1 MRPVL
6 QKKKKNY
13 KLLVIYI
20 LIAIICIVGIGMAL
34 YMQYFQDEKLGV
46 IFGITDSEEEDKY
59 NDLKNNFNNIFTNDV
74 ENMQDGKLNMQKIN
88 QNFDI
93 VATRYKYSKQTE
105 DTTLEVTI
113 PNINIKSDLITEF
126 NEHVKNTYK
135 EQVDKCKASNEGY
148 IYNVKYKAYI
158 QENILSLI
166 IYAELK
172 EGSNNQRLMIETYN
186 YDIVNE
192 IIQHKDEY
200 EGKAILFLGYIDNTK
215 ESSDFIVISRQMIKC
230 CQADKEKIQI
240 KAKGIKDDLE
250 EGQWINIYGRIC
262 FDDDFYIL
270 VEEYKMQDEPND
282 IYFHDHL

>member
-1 MRPVL
+1 M
-6 QKKKKNY
+6 KKFNIDE
-13 KLLVIYI
+13 LIWFII
-20 LIAIICIVGIGMAL
+20 LILLDLSVIFLIRSGNITNFVSSDMIIYFYLSIIILTIFALFQFSRIFTIKRRIETTNKLIPLTFTLCIGVILLYIFPLLKQNENTNENLLFKNHTDAIIIN
-34 YMQYFQDEKLGV
+34 
-46 IFGITDSEEEDKY
+46 
-59 NDLKNNFNNIFTNDV
+59 ND
-74 ENMQDGKLNMQKIN
+74 
-88 QNFDI
+88 
-93 VATRYKYSKQTE
+93 
-105 DTTLEVTI
+105 
-113 PNINIKSDLITEF
+113 
-126 NEHVKNTYK
+126 
-135 EQVDKCKASNEGY
+135 
-148 IYNVKYKAYI
+148 
-158 QENILSLI
+158 
-166 IYAELK
+166 
-172 EGSNNQRLMIETYN
+172 N

>member
-20 LIAIICIVGIGMAL
+20 LIAIICIVGIGIAL
-34 YMQYFQDEKLGV
+34 YMQYFQDEKIGV

-74 ENMQDGKLNMQKIN
+74 ENMQDGELNIKKIN

-93 VATRYKYSKQTE
+93 VATRYKYSEQTE
-105 DTTLEVTI
+105 DITLEATI

-135 EQVDKCKASNEGY
+135 EQVDKCKASNEGF
-148 IYNVKYKAYI
+148 IYNVKYKAYV
-158 QENILSLI
+158 QENILSLV

-172 EGSNNQRLMIETYN
+172 EGINNQRLMIETYN
-186 YDIVNE
+186 YDIVNDKKVSLEELLSLRNIE
-192 IIQHKDEY
+192 IKTANNKIKNEIKQVKEKNDSLAE
-200 EGKAILFLGYIDNTK
+200 LGYNMYKRDYNSDMYDVKNTK
-215 ESSDFIVISRQMIKC
+215 EYFLGMDEDLYVIYPYGNTDSTSEMDIVIF
-230 CQADKEKIQI
+230 
-240 KAKGIKDDLE
+240 
-250 EGQWINIYGRIC
+250 IN
-262 FDDDFYIL
+262 
-270 VEEYKMQDEPND
+270 K
-282 IYFHDHL
+282 

>member
-1 MRPVL
+1 M
-6 QKKKKNY
+6 KKFNIDE
-13 KLLVIYI
+13 LICFII
-20 LIAIICIVGIGMAL
+20 LILLDLSVIFLIRSGNITNFVSSDMIIYFYLSIIILTIFALFQFSRIFTIKRRIETTNKFIPLTFTLCIGVILLYIFPLLKQNENTNENLLFKNHTDAIIIN
-34 YMQYFQDEKLGV
+34 
-46 IFGITDSEEEDKY
+46 
-59 NDLKNNFNNIFTNDV
+59 ND
-74 ENMQDGKLNMQKIN
+74 
-88 QNFDI
+88 
-93 VATRYKYSKQTE
+93 
-105 DTTLEVTI
+105 
-113 PNINIKSDLITEF
+113 
-126 NEHVKNTYK
+126 
-135 EQVDKCKASNEGY
+135 
-148 IYNVKYKAYI
+148 
-158 QENILSLI
+158 
-166 IYAELK
+166 
-172 EGSNNQRLMIETYN
+172 N

>member
-13 KLLVIYI
+13 KLFVIYI

-74 ENMQDGKLNMQKIN
+74 ENMQDGELNIQKIN

-93 VATRYKYSKQTE
+93 VATRYKYGEQTE
-105 DTTLEVTI
+105 DITLEATI

-135 EQVDKCKASNEGY
+135 EQVDKCKASNEGF
-148 IYNVKYKAYI
+148 IYNVKYKAYV
-158 QENILSLI
+158 QENILSLV

-186 YDIVNE
+186 YDIVNDKKVSLEELLSLRNIEVKTANNKIKNE
-192 IIQHKDEY
+192 IKQVKEKNDSLAE
-200 EGKAILFLGYIDNTK
+200 LGYNMYQRDYNSDMYDVKNTK
-215 ESSDFIVISRQMIKC
+215 EYFLGMDGDIYVIYPYGNTDSTSEMDIVIF
-230 CQADKEKIQI
+230 
-240 KAKGIKDDLE
+240 
-250 EGQWINIYGRIC
+250 IN
-262 FDDDFYIL
+262 
-270 VEEYKMQDEPND
+270 K
-282 IYFHDHL
+282 

>member
-1 MRPVL
+1 M
-6 QKKKKNY
+6 KKFNIDE
-13 KLLVIYI
+13 LIWFII
-20 LIAIICIVGIGMAL
+20 LILLDLSVIFLIRSGNITNFVSSDMIIYFYLSIIILTIFALFQFSRIFTIKRRIETTNKFIPLTFTLCIGVILLYIFPLLKQNENTNENLLFKNHTDAIIIN
-34 YMQYFQDEKLGV
+34 
-46 IFGITDSEEEDKY
+46 
-59 NDLKNNFNNIFTNDV
+59 ND
-74 ENMQDGKLNMQKIN
+74 
-88 QNFDI
+88 
-93 VATRYKYSKQTE
+93 
-105 DTTLEVTI
+105 
-113 PNINIKSDLITEF
+113 
-126 NEHVKNTYK
+126 
-135 EQVDKCKASNEGY
+135 
-148 IYNVKYKAYI
+148 
-158 QENILSLI
+158 
-166 IYAELK
+166 
-172 EGSNNQRLMIETYN
+172 N

>member
-1 MRPVL
+1 M
-6 QKKKKNY
+6 KKFNIDE
-13 KLLVIYI
+13 LIWFII
-20 LIAIICIVGIGMAL
+20 LILLDLSVIFLIRSGNITNFVSSDMIIYFYLSIIILTIFALFQFSRIFTIKRRIETTNKFIPLTFTLCIGVILLYIFPLLKQNENTNENLLFKNHTDAIIIN
-34 YMQYFQDEKLGV
+34 
-46 IFGITDSEEEDKY
+46 
-59 NDLKNNFNNIFTNDV
+59 ND
-74 ENMQDGKLNMQKIN
+74 
-88 QNFDI
+88 
-93 VATRYKYSKQTE
+93 
-105 DTTLEVTI
+105 
-113 PNINIKSDLITEF
+113 
-126 NEHVKNTYK
+126 
-135 EQVDKCKASNEGY
+135 
-148 IYNVKYKAYI
+148 
-158 QENILSLI
+158 
-166 IYAELK
+166 
-172 EGSNNQRLMIETYN
+172 N

-282 IYFHDHL
+282 IYFHEHL

>member
-1 MRPVL
+1 M
-6 QKKKKNY
+6 KKFNIDE
-13 KLLVIYI
+13 LIWFII
-20 LIAIICIVGIGMAL
+20 LILLDLSIIFLIKSGNITNFVSSDMIIYFYLSIIILTIFALFQFSRIFTIKRRIETTNKFIPLTFTLCIGVILLYIFPLLKQNENTNENLLFKNHTDAIIIN
-34 YMQYFQDEKLGV
+34 
-46 IFGITDSEEEDKY
+46 
-59 NDLKNNFNNIFTNDV
+59 ND
-74 ENMQDGKLNMQKIN
+74 
-88 QNFDI
+88 
-93 VATRYKYSKQTE
+93 
-105 DTTLEVTI
+105 
-113 PNINIKSDLITEF
+113 
-126 NEHVKNTYK
+126 
-135 EQVDKCKASNEGY
+135 
-148 IYNVKYKAYI
+148 
-158 QENILSLI
+158 
-166 IYAELK
+166 
-172 EGSNNQRLMIETYN
+172 N

>member
-13 KLLVIYI
+13 KLFVIYI

-74 ENMQDGKLNMQKIN
+74 ENMQDGKLNIQKIN

-186 YDIVNE
+186 YDIVNDKKVSLEGLLSLRNIEVKTANNKIKNE
-192 IIQHKDEY
+192 IKQVKEKNDSLAE
-200 EGKAILFLGYIDNTK
+200 LGYSMYQRDYNSDMYDVKNTK
-215 ESSDFIVISRQMIKC
+215 EYFLGMDGDLYVIYPYGNTDSTSEMDIVIF
-230 CQADKEKIQI
+230 
-240 KAKGIKDDLE
+240 
-250 EGQWINIYGRIC
+250 IN
-262 FDDDFYIL
+262 
-270 VEEYKMQDEPND
+270 K
-282 IYFHDHL
+282 

>member
-1 MRPVL
+1 M
-6 QKKKKNY
+6 KKFNIDE
-13 KLLVIYI
+13 LIWFII
-20 LIAIICIVGIGMAL
+20 LILLDLSVIFLIRSGNITNFVSSDMIIYFYLSIIILTIFALFQFSRIFTIKRRIETTNKFIPLTFTLCIGVILLYIFPLLKQNENTNENLLFKNHTDAIIIN
-34 YMQYFQDEKLGV
+34 
-46 IFGITDSEEEDKY
+46 
-59 NDLKNNFNNIFTNDV
+59 ND
-74 ENMQDGKLNMQKIN
+74 
-88 QNFDI
+88 
-93 VATRYKYSKQTE
+93 
-105 DTTLEVTI
+105 
-113 PNINIKSDLITEF
+113 
-126 NEHVKNTYK
+126 
-135 EQVDKCKASNEGY
+135 
-148 IYNVKYKAYI
+148 
-158 QENILSLI
+158 
-166 IYAELK
+166 
-172 EGSNNQRLMIETYN
+172 N

-262 FDDDFYIL
+262 FDDDFYIV